1 MIQLAASAESGSTHP
16 LAGAIVRKAAEL
28 EIDLL
33 AENDLTEFPG
43 FGLQARVDENF
54 VLVGNRAT
62 MEKEKIDIEMLSD
75 KAVEEME
82 KGHTIVYV
90 AVDNQAIGFLALSDK
105 IRDEAPQVLNEISQT
120 GRKVIILT
128 GDNYLTAKGVA
139 KTLTVGRFEAGVKPD
154 QKATIVETYRRAGN
168 KVMMVGDGIN
178 DAPALASADIGVA
191 LGGGTDVAIESADI
205 ILVRDDLESLLETF
219 NISHMTYR
227 IIKQNLFWA
236 FSYNVIAI
244 PIAAGLFYPVFGWS
258 LSPIVAAA
266 AMAFSSLFVISN
278 SLRLLKPE

>member
-1 MIQLAASAESGSTHP
+1 
-16 LAGAIVRKAAEL
+16 
-28 EIDLL
+28 
-33 AENDLTEFPG
+33 
-43 FGLQARVDENF
+43 
-54 VLVGNRAT
+54 
-62 MEKEKIDIEMLSD
+62 
-75 KAVEEME
+75 
-82 KGHTIVYV
+82 
-90 AVDNQAIGFLALSDK
+90 
-105 IRDEAPQVLNEISQT
+105 
-120 GRKVIILT
+120 
-128 GDNYLTAKGVA
+128 A